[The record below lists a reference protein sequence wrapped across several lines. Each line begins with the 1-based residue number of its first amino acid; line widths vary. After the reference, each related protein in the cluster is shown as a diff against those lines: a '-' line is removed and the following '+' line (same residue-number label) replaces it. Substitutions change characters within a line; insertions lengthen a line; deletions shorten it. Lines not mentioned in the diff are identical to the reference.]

1 MKLDR
6 IAVVESYIA
15 TLDGLARKASVRILN
30 EENWAFL
37 YGYTQS
43 DIRHMLE
50 SLSLTQKQLNILNT
64 RLEGYGKKGQ
74 Q

>member
-1 MKLDR
+1 MAKLDSGEV
-6 IAVVESYIA
+6 IETYIA
-15 TLDGLARKASVRILN
+15 TLDDLAKKSSVRILN

-50 SLSLTQKQLNILNT
+50 SLSLTQKQLNTLNT
-64 RLEGYGKKGQ
+64 RLEGYGKHV
-74 Q
+74 

>member
-6 IAVVESYIA
+6 IAVIENHIA
-15 TLDGLARKASVRILN
+15 TLDNLARKASVKFNN
-30 EENWAFL
+30 EENWAFI

-43 DIRHMLE
+43 DIRYMLE

-64 RLEGYGKKGQ
+64 RLEGYEKYV
-74 Q
+74 

>member
-6 IAVVESYIA
+6 IAVIENHIA
-15 TLDGLARKASVRILN
+15 TLDNLARNASVKFNN
-30 EENWAFL
+30 EENWAFI

-64 RLEGYGKKGQ
+64 RLAGYEKYV
-74 Q
+74 

>member
-1 MKLDR
+1 MPKLDSNE
-6 IAVVESYIA
+6 VVESYIA
-15 TLDGLARKASVRILN
+15 TLDGLARKASVKFNN

-50 SLSLTQKQLNILNT
+50 SLSLTQKQLNTLNT
-64 RLEGYGKKGQ
+64 RLEGYGKHV
-74 Q
+74 

>member
-1 MKLDR
+1 MAKLDSNE
-6 IAVVESYIA
+6 VVESYIA
-15 TLDGLARKASVRILN
+15 TLDNLARNASVKFNN

-50 SLSLTQKQLNILNT
+50 SLSLTQKQLNTLNT
-64 RLEGYGKKGQ
+64 RLEGYGKHV
-74 Q
+74 

>member
-1 MKLDR
+1 MEKLDS
-6 IAVVESYIA
+6 VEVIENYIA
-15 TLDGLARKASVRILN
+15 TLDGLARKASVKFNN

-50 SLSLTQKQLNILNT
+50 SLSLTQKQLKTLNT
-64 RLEGYGKKGQ
+64 RLEGYGKYV
-74 Q
+74 

>member
-1 MKLDR
+1 MPKLDSNE
-6 IAVVESYIA
+6 VVESYIA
-15 TLDGLARKASVRILN
+15 TLDDLAKRSSVKILN

-50 SLSLTQKQLNILNT
+50 SLSLTQKQLTTLNT
-64 RLEGYGKKGQ
+64 RLEGMEENV
-74 Q
+74 

>member
-6 IAVVESYIA
+6 IAVIENHIA
-15 TLDGLARKASVRILN
+15 TLDNLARKASVTFNN
-30 EENWAFL
+30 EENWAFI

-43 DIRHMLE
+43 DIRYMLE

-64 RLEGYGKKGQ
+64 RLEGYEKYV
-74 Q
+74 

>member
-1 MKLDR
+1 MAKLNSDE
-6 IAVVESYIA
+6 VVENYIE
-15 TLDGLARKASVRILN
+15 TLDGLARKASVKFNN

-50 SLSLTQKQLNILNT
+50 ALSLTQEQLNTLNT
-64 RLEGYGKKGQ
+64 RLEGYGKYV
-74 Q
+74 